1 MASTSPS
8 SAAASRPASEAVA
21 KPVQLRRLAA
31 GDIDAALGHY
41 RDEVGPAVAA
51 SFVGAVERALA
62 HLARHPH
69 NGSLRFAFELGVPEL
84 RAWTIKRFP
93 YVIFYVELD
102 PRIDV
107 WRVLHARRDVPA
119 TLADLSE

>member
-1 MASTSPS
+1 LLPATSTPRSATTATKQGQPSRLRSSAPSNGRSSTS
-8 SAAASRPASEAVA
+8 
-21 KPVQLRRLAA
+21 
-31 GDIDAALGHY
+31 LGI
-41 RDEVGPAVAA
+41 RTT
-51 SFVGAVERALA
+51 
-62 HLARHPH
+62 ARCT
-69 NGSLRFAFELGVPEL
+69 SFELGVPEL

-107 WRVLHARRDVPA
+107 WRVLHARCDVPA